1 MAQKIGL
8 NFVGSFKER
17 NVQKVPVLEDQPTGD
32 VQALGDV
39 ASLVSI

>member
-8 NFVGSFKER
+8 NFVGTFKER
-17 NVQKVPVLEDQPTGD
+17 IVQKVPVLEDQPTGD
-32 VQALGDV
+32 DLGDV